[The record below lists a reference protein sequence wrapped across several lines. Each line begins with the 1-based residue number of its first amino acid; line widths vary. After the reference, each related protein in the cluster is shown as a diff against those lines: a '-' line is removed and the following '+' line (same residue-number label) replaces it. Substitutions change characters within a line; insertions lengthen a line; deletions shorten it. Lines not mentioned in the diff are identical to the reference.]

1 MILIAAMLFVF
12 IVFATKQDNLNVYNG
27 GNSTYTVESES
38 ETEKEVVSNTYMN
51 KDIDLSMLIPDGWQH
66 VTKYGYVTYVQSA
79 SASSIQIQVM
89 AYYPMVNNAT
99 AESLSETYSQRG
111 MEITEFQYMSDNSYY
126 LIYQSQGMSGITDYI
141 ENVIWDRSH
150 VAKVVVTFNDEN

>member
-1 MILIAAMLFVF
+1 MYWLRSKFGRFWPLILIAAMLFVF

-51 KDIDLSMLIPDGWQH
+51 KDIDLSMQIPDGWQH
-66 VTKYGYVTYVQSA
+66 VTKDGYDTYVHSA

-99 AESLSETYSQRG
+99 AESLSETYSYG
-111 MEITEFQYMSDNSYY
+111 E
-126 LIYQSQGMSGITDYI
+126 
-141 ENVIWDRSH
+141 
-150 VAKVVVTFNDEN
+150 